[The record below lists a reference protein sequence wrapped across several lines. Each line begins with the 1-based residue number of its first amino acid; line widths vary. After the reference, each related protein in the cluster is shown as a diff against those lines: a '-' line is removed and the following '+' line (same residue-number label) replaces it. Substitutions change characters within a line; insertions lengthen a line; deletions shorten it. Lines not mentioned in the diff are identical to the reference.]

1 MFKEKVSS
9 GRKFSKL
16 FFQNKKSEPL
26 AMKIWISF
34 LAVLFLGFK
43 VLNVW
48 SFDFK
53 TAPVGEQKIQNEQSS
68 LSEALKAKQEKQS
81 SPHQK
86 ENKNQGEIKEKNLPD
101 KGQVQG
107 QKEKPDQSKQS
118 PLKKNIFQS
127 FGFKNVFQK
136 ESSPPCTKSVELSG
150 VIGPASLDTLEHAIR
165 LTKKDNC
172 SSLLVLINTP
182 GGSLL
187 STRKMVSAILDSPV
201 PVLCLVYPSGAHAGS
216 AGAIVMQACHINGA
230 VQATNMGAATPI
242 LGGGKDAPKDL
253 RNKMINDAASWLD
266 SLTDLRK
273 RNKKFG
279 REIVTKARA
288 LSAKSAYENKAID
301 FYGQSIE
308 EFLRFAQ
315 GRKVQVRLNKNTEV
329 NTGAVQVISLG
340 VRQKVIQLITDP
352 QMVYLLFMGSLLL
365 IYFEITHPGTV
376 VPGVLGAIGLI
387 VSFIGMHKLNFVWGG
402 LILMLLGV
410 FFMVLEAFVSGFGIL
425 GGAGAVSFIVGSF
438 FLFDPSKTGGLD
450 IPTTTILITS
460 AFFIS
465 ASLGLAYLA
474 YTALRA
480 KTGGEKYWAGKTGV
494 VAEIQ
499 TESSGLMEIN
509 GETWK
514 YKCSQKLKKGDA
526 VKVVCYKKMVF
537 EVVKA

>member
-1 MFKEKVSS
+1 MSS
-9 GRKFSKL
+9 DSGYSISFSESKRL
-16 FFQNKKSEPL
+16 QK
-26 AMKIWISF
+26 AMKIWLYF
-34 LAVLFLGFK
+34 FAVLFLGFR
-43 VLNVW
+43 VLNAW

-53 TAPVGEQKIQNEQSS
+53 TALSELPLSGSAPVEQQKVQTGLSS
-68 LSEALKAKQEKQS
+68 LSDSLKAKQQNSANQNKSQNELESNKEQKKLDES
-81 SPHQK
+81 SVQGQELKPQ
-86 ENKNQGEIKEKNLPD
+86 NQKEKN
-101 KGQVQG
+101 
-107 QKEKPDQSKQS
+107 
-118 PLKKNIFQS
+118 I
-127 FGFKNVFQK
+127 FGFKFFQK
-136 ESSPPCTKSVELSG
+136 EPPSSCTKSVELSG
-150 VIGPASLDTLEHAIR
+150 AIGPASLDTLEHAIR
-165 LTKKDNC
+165 LTEKDGC

-201 PVLCLVYPSGAHAGS
+201 PVLCLIYPSGAHAGS

-230 VQATNMGAATPI
+230 VQATNIGAATPV
-242 LGGGKDAPKDL
+242 LGGGKDTPKDL
-253 RNKMINDAASWLD
+253 RNKMVNDAASWLD

-279 REIVTKARA
+279 REIVTKAKA

-308 EFLRFAQ
+308 EFLRFAN

-329 NTGAVQVISLG
+329 KTGEVQIISLG

-352 QMVYLLFMGSLLL
+352 QIVYLLFMGSLLL

-438 FLFDPSKTGGLD
+438 FLFDPSKTGGVD
-450 IPTTTILITS
+450 IPTSTILITS
-460 AFFIS
+460 ALFIS

-480 KTGGEKYWAGKTGV
+480 KTREEKNWTGQTGTV
-494 VAEIQ
+494 VEVQ
-499 TESSGLMEIN
+499 TESKGLMEIN